1 MKIQVNKILWAYAF
15 LIVGLAYFFG
25 LFIDLT
31 GDSGLY
37 AAISRQMVESGDW
50 LNLKINGVPYGQKPH
65 LLFWLAGIGV
75 QLFGNT
81 NFAFKLFP
89 FLYGL
94 LGIYFTYR
102 LGKQLFSNE
111 IGKIAALFTGTSQ
124 IFFLYFFDFH
134 TDTVLQTGVILAL
147 WQLAVYLQKKKAINF
162 VLGFFGVGLA
172 MLSKGPVGAIL
183 PFFAVLFYLLRERDS
198 RQLFH
203 PKWILGILI
212 VSVVVSPTL
221 FQLYNNFGFE
231 GLKFYFITN
240 NIGRITGKYAG
251 SSSDPF
257 FYIHTLLWAVL
268 PWTVFVSGAIVFEIK
283 SWITK
288 KENNIWGVYLLGSVL
303 LFVFILSIAKG
314 KAPNY
319 FLIVVPIISV
329 LTANWVSHFS
339 EISKRLQ
346 LFFIRF
352 QIVIIAWLGAT
363 FIFISIVFVP
373 DAIWI
378 PCTIIFFTSSAIFIA
393 FKTPAERINKTMLIS
408 IIVIGSSSLLLNVKI
423 LPDLYKYQGAKQ
435 VLALFEKNAGKDKH
449 LYNFELEE
457 YEMFFYA
464 KDPVAQIN
472 NWEELYDVIE
482 KPGTWIYTNSIKYND
497 ILNMKYK
504 FDTIYEIRQNGMN
517 RINMQFLNPG
527 TRENSLT
534 TNYLFVTTQK
544 QGK

>member
-1 MKIQVNKILWAYAF
+1 MKIQVNKILWGYAF
-15 LIVGLAYFFG
+15 LLVGLAYIFG

-50 LNLKINGVPYGQKPH
+50 FNLKINGVPYDQKPH
-65 LLFWLAGIGV
+65 LFFWLAGFGI

-94 LGIYFTYR
+94 LGIYFTYC
-102 LGKQLFSNE
+102 LGKQLFSGE
-111 IGKIAALFTGTSQ
+111 VGKLAALLAGTSQ

-147 WQLAVYLQKKKAINF
+147 WQLAVYLQKRKAASF

-183 PFFAVLFYLLRERDS
+183 PFFAVLLYLLGKRDF

-212 VSVVVSPTL
+212 VSVVISPTL
-221 FQLYNNFGFE
+221 FQLYNNFGIE

-240 NIGRITGKYAG
+240 NIGRITGEYAG
-251 SSSDPF
+251 SSSDLF

-268 PWTVFVSGAIVFEIK
+268 PWTVFVTGAIVFEIK

-288 KENNIWGVYLLGSVL
+288 KGYNIWGVHLLGSVL

-319 FLIVVPIISV
+319 FLIAIPVISIV
-329 LTANWVSHFS
+329 TASWVSHFS
-339 EISKRLQ
+339 AISKRLQ
-346 LFFIRF
+346 LFFIRS
-352 QIVIIAWLGAT
+352 QIVLISWLGAT
-363 FIFISIVFVP
+363 FIFLTIVFAL

-378 PCTIIFFTSSAIFIA
+378 PLTIFVSSAFAIFIA
-393 FKTPAERINKTMLIS
+393 LKTPAERINKLVLIS
-408 IIVIGSSSLLLNVKI
+408 TIVIGASSLLLNVKI

-435 VLALFEKNAGKDKH
+435 VLTLFEKNAGKDKH

-464 KDPVAQIN
+464 KDAVGQIN
-472 NWEELYDVIE
+472 NWEELYDVFE
-482 KPGTWIYTNSIKYND
+482 KPETWIYTNSIKYND
-497 ILNMKYK
+497 IINMEFK

-544 QGK
+544 QGN